1 MTMKTKEEIED
12 QKIKLEQVV
21 EDMRLQLK
29 EESGMYMKTII
40 QRQIVSLER
49 DISTLN
55 WVLT

>member
-1 MTMKTKEEIED
+1 MKTKEEIEE
-12 QKIKLEQVV
+12 QKIKLEQILK
-21 EDMRLQLK
+21 DMRIQLK

>member
-1 MTMKTKEEIED
+1 MKSKEEIEEH
-12 QKIKLEQVV
+12 KIKLEQVV
-21 EDMRLQLK
+21 EDMRQQLK

-40 QRQIVSLER
+40 RRQIVSMEQ